1 MKNNKW
7 INGAIPAL
15 LLHLSVGSVYAWS
28 LFVNSLSEY
37 MNYSTGKIQFT
48 FSLAIFFLGMS
59 AAFGGKLVEKN
70 IHKSSVIG
78 MLCFIFGLLISAL
91 AIHLKS
97 LWLLYLGYG
106 CIGGV
111 GLGITYL
118 TPCKTL
124 MLWFK
129 DNKGLAMG
137 LSVMGFGFASS
148 IASPLITFLIR
159 HVKLYNIFMILSIIY
174 FVLMIIGCLLLKK
187 PKEYENLDANNTNK
201 FNYIKVIK
209 EPFFVLSWLMFYLN
223 IHCGLALIGIAAPI
237 LQNYNVSAIVIAA
250 IISVMGVFNGA
261 GRIIYSTIS
270 DFLNKRILIYLI
282 IFILSIIS
290 VLLGMT
296 CSTTVILAIM
306 LCIIS
311 STYGAGFS
319 NIAPL
324 LSDYFGI
331 ENISKIH
338 GMILTAW
345 ALAGLTGN
353 NMSVILF
360 NIFNNY
366 KFVFLVLLILYV
378 ISLICSF
385 IIYKKYD
392 NKIRRENNDGFME

>member
-1 MKNNKW
+1 MKTNNKW

-37 MNYSTGKIQFT
+37 MNYSASRIQFA

-70 IHKSSVIG
+70 IHKSSIIG
-78 MLCFIFGLLISAL
+78 MICFISGLLVSAL
-91 AIHLKS
+91 AIYLKS

-106 CIGGV
+106 CIGGI

-148 IASPLITFLIR
+148 IASPLITFLIK
-159 HVKLYNIFMILSIIY
+159 HVKVYNVFIILSIIY
-174 FVLMIIGCLLLKK
+174 FCLMIIGCLLLKK
-187 PKEYENLDANNTNK
+187 PKEHEILDANNIDK
-201 FNYIKVIK
+201 FDYLKIIQD
-209 EPFFVLSWLMFYLN
+209 PFFLLSWLMFYLN
-223 IHCGLALIGIAAPI
+223 IHCGLALISIAAPI
-237 LQNYNVSAIVIAA
+237 LQSYKVYTIIIAT
-250 IISVMGVFNGA
+250 IISIMGVFNGA
-261 GRIIYSTIS
+261 GRIVYSTIS
-270 DFLNKRILIYLI
+270 DYLNKRILIYLL
-282 IFILSIIS
+282 IFALSIVS
-290 VLLGMT
+290 VLLGIIFP
-296 CSTTVILAIM
+296 TTIMLAIM

-324 LSDYFGI
+324 LSDHFGI
-331 ENISKIH
+331 KNISKIH
-338 GMILTAW
+338 GLILTAW
-345 ALAGLTGN
+345 AIAGLTGN
-353 NMSVILF
+353 NMSVMLF

-366 KFVFLVLLILYV
+366 RIVFLVLLALYL
-378 ISLICSF
+378 ISLTCSF
-385 IIYKKYD
+385 IIYKKMSQQ
-392 NKIRRENNDGFME
+392 N